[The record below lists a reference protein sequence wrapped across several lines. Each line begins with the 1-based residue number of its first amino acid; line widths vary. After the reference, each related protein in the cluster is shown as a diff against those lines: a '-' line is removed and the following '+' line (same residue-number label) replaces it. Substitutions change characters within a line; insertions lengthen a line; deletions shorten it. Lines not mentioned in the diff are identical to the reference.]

1 MPDQSKQPELEGNSL
16 KKGYCGYCDST
27 WTTAD
32 PTLPCPSGCNPAKPP
47 ENSLLG
53 RSTLV
58 SGCFN
63 QADPTRIEIEWAKN
77 PNIRPYLVYDT
88 WPASHHTPEQIE
100 LLAQIQDAQKLWS
113 YPRDSM
119 KALQPKEPLQDQIGG
134 THYKKLKIQPVE
146 YVHANQLGY
155 FEGTAIKYLSRW
167 KDKGGLED
175 LRKAIHFIEL
185 LISLEEQKNE
195 DGKQ

>member
-1 MPDQSKQPELEGNSL
+1 MSNNAPIEPNSL
-16 KKGYCGYCDST
+16 KKGYCVVCDAT

-32 PTLPCPSGCNPAKPP
+32 PTLPCPHGCKPP
-47 ENSLLG
+47 
-53 RSTLV
+53 
-58 SGCFN
+58 
-63 QADPTRIEIEWAKN
+63 K
-77 PNIRPYLVYDT
+77 
-88 WPASHHTPEQIE
+88 PASNEWGSSGFSKAWLEYNYPSPPN
-100 LLAQIQDAQKLWS
+100 APDPSSLWS
-113 YPRDSM
+113 FPPTKEGYFP
-119 KALQPKEPLQDQIGG
+119 ALTSIEKVLKEPLQDQIGG

-185 LISLEEQKNE
+185 LISLEEQKKELSPESPSN
-195 DGKQ
+195 GKP